1 MHFLRRSCKKKK
13 SGSADIAELET
24 LEEEYNRL
32 TGLKQQKEKLEKE
45 TKELKKEIKDMLFSV
60 EMEEKEN
67 VYNTL
72 REPDE
77 LEIHFCPYCGTLAE
91 GAVYCPKCG
100 NRIRGYKKYE
110 KRFLEKDC

>member
-45 TKELKKEIKDMLFSV
+45 TKELKKEIKDILFSV
-60 EMEEKEN
+60 KIEEKEN
-67 VYNTL
+67 IYNTL
-72 REPDE
+72 RGADEPK
-77 LEIHFCPYCGTLAE
+77 IRFCLYCGTWAE
-91 GAVYCPKCG
+91 GAAYCPKCG
-100 NRIRGYKKYE
+100 NRIRA
-110 KRFLEKDC
+110 